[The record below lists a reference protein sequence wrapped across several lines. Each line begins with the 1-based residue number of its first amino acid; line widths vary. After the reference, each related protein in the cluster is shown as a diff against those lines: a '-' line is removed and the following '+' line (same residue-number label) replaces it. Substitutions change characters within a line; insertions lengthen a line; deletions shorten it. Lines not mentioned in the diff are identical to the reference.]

1 MLLQILLM
9 MSSLSMAQMCPPP
22 STKNCGRLGGET
34 APAYGAATAPTA
46 PAQQASGQQG
56 IDATDAKLLTPA
68 VRSVMELTNQVRIKN
83 GLQPLAFDP
92 HCTRAARDHAIDT
105 GKNRLRGH
113 VGSDGSQLVD
123 RYKRYSSDFS
133 MLSENWA
140 LLGDETGTTLTP
152 RKLVESWLGS
162 PSHKANILDPTAK
175 KIGVGLYRIGIELIG
190 VQCFSAPAQ

>member
-1 MLLQILLM
+1 MLLQIILM
-9 MSSLSMAQMCPPP
+9 MSSLSFAQMCPPP
-22 STKNCGRLGGET
+22 STKNCGRLGET
-34 APAYGAATAPTA
+34 APANGAASAPATA
-46 PAQQASGQQG
+46 PAQAPASQG

-68 VRSVMELTNQVRIKN
+68 VRSVMELTNQIRIKN

-140 LLGDETGTTLTP
+140 LLGDENGTTLTP
-152 RKLVESWLGS
+152 RKLVEAWMGS